1 MGDFFWPE
9 AKYQGMGKAKEVVR
23 EEDWGKIVVMDTA
36 AQIGTEETGHVV
48 VMGSHGAE
56 SAARHVARFI
66 PFGVILNDAGKG
78 KRDAGMSGLS
88 VLEAMDILGATVDC
102 MTGRI
107 GEGSD
112 NYDSG
117 VISAVNDKAKERGV
131 RVGMSVIE
139 ACSVMLEVKKSA
151 RQLYITEVVYESE
164 EGRIILAD
172 SISFLNESHRG
183 SVIVSG
189 SHCSHTTFEWTK
201 DLALKGVLQNDAG
214 IGKENQG
221 ISALP
226 LYDGA
231 GIPAAAIDCMT
242 AMIGNARDAWE
253 TGSISI
259 ANHVALQIGV
269 RKGMNVQEAAR
280 KFLFSKSGEES
291 K

>member
-1 MGDFFWPE
+1 MEDCFWPE
-9 AKYQGMGKAKEVVR
+9 AKYRDMGKAKDVVR
-23 EEDWGKIVVMDTA
+23 EEEWGKVVVMDTA
-36 AQIGTEETGHVV
+36 AQIGPEETGQVV

-66 PFGVILNDAGKG
+66 PFGVILNDAGRG
-78 KRDAGMSGLS
+78 KANAGISGLS
-88 VLEAMDILGATVDC
+88 VLQSMDILGATVDC

-112 NYDSG
+112 NYHSG
-117 VISAVNDKAKERGV
+117 MISAVNDKAEARGV

-139 ACSVMLEVKKSA
+139 ACSLMLEAKKSA
-151 RQLYITEVVYESE
+151 RRLYITEVVYESE
-164 EGRIILAD
+164 KGRIILAD

-183 SVIVSG
+183 CVIVTG

-201 DLALKGVLQNDAG
+201 DLSLKGVLQNDAG

-226 LYDGA
+226 LYDRA
-231 GIPAAAIDCMT
+231 AIPAAAIDCMT
-242 AMIGNARDAWE
+242 AMIGDARDAWE
-253 TGSISI
+253 TGLISS
-259 ANHVALQIGV
+259 ANRMALQSGV
-269 RKGMNVQEAAR
+269 HKGMNVQEAAR
-280 KFLFSKSGEES
+280 KFLISRSMEET

>member
-1 MGDFFWPE
+1 
-9 AKYQGMGKAKEVVR
+9 MGKAKEVVQ
-23 EEDWGKIVVMDTA
+23 EEEWGKIIVMDTA
-36 AQIGTEETGHVV
+36 AQISPEETDQVV

-78 KRDAGMSGLS
+78 KRDAGISGLS
-88 VLEAMDILGATVDC
+88 VLESMDILGATVDC

-107 GEGSD
+107 GEGTD
-112 NYDSG
+112 NYSAG
-117 VISAVNDKAKERGV
+117 VISAVNDKAKARGV

-139 ACSVMLEVKKSA
+139 ACSTMLEAKKSA
-151 RQLYITEVVYESE
+151 RRLYITEVVYESE
-164 EGRIILAD
+164 KGRIILAD

-189 SHCSHTTFEWTK
+189 SHCSHTTLEWVK
-201 DLALKGVLQNDAG
+201 DLGLKGILQNDAG

-226 LYDGA
+226 LYDRA

-242 AMIGNARDAWE
+242 AMIGNARDAWD
-253 TGSISI
+253 TGSISSV
-259 ANHVALQIGV
+259 NQVALRLGV
-269 RKGMNVQEAAR
+269 HKRMNAQDAAR
-280 KFLFSKSGEES
+280 KFLFSKSMEEGE
-291 K
+291 

>member
-1 MGDFFWPE
+1 
-9 AKYQGMGKAKEVVR
+9 MGKAKEVVQ
-23 EEDWGKIVVMDTA
+23 EEEWGKVVVMDTA
-36 AQIGTEETGHVV
+36 AQIGPEETGQVV

-78 KRDAGMSGLS
+78 KGNAGISGLS
-88 VLEAMDILGATVDC
+88 VLESMDILGATVDC

-112 NYDSG
+112 NYSSG
-117 VISAVNDKAKERGV
+117 VISAVNDKAKASGV
-131 RVGMSVIE
+131 RVGMSVID
-139 ACSVMLEVKKSA
+139 ACSVMLQAKKSA
-151 RQLYITEVVYESE
+151 RRLYITEVVYESE
-164 EGRIILAD
+164 KGRIILAD

-183 SVIVSG
+183 SVIVTG

-201 DLALKGVLQNDAG
+201 DLSLKGVLQNDAG

-226 LYDGA
+226 LYDRA

-253 TGSISI
+253 TGSISS
-259 ANHVALQIGV
+259 ANQVALQLGV
-269 RKGMNVQEAAR
+269 HNGMNVQDAAR
-280 KFLFSKSGEES
+280 KFLYSKSVEES

>member
-1 MGDFFWPE
+1 
-9 AKYQGMGKAKEVVR
+9 MGKTKKVVH
-23 EEDWGKIVVMDTA
+23 EEEWGKIVVMDTA
-36 AQIGTEETGHVV
+36 AQIGPEETGQVV

-56 SAARHVARFI
+56 SAARHVARVI

-78 KRDAGMSGLS
+78 KRDAGISGLS
-88 VLEAMDILGATVDC
+88 VLESMDILGATVDC
-102 MTGRI
+102 MTGLI

-112 NYDSG
+112 NYSSG
-117 VISAVNDKAKERGV
+117 VISAVNDKAKASGV

-139 ACSVMLEVKKSA
+139 ACSVMLQAKRSA
-151 RQLYITEVVYESE
+151 RQLYITEVVHESE

-172 SISFLNESHRG
+172 SISFLNKSHRG

-189 SHCSHTTFEWTK
+189 SHCSHTTFDWAK
-201 DLALKGVLQNDAG
+201 DLSLKGILQNDAG

-226 LYDGA
+226 LYDRA

-253 TGSISI
+253 TGSIS
-259 ANHVALQIGV
+259 NVNQVALQLGV
-269 RKGMNVQEAAR
+269 HKGMNVQDAAR
-280 KFLFSKSGEES
+280 KFLFAKPAEES

>member
-1 MGDFFWPE
+1 
-9 AKYQGMGKAKEVVR
+9 MGKTKEVVL
-23 EEDWGKIVVMDTA
+23 ENAWGKIVVMDTA
-36 AQIGTEETGHVV
+36 AQVGPEEMGQVV

-56 SAARHVARFI
+56 ATARHVARFI

-78 KRDAGMSGLS
+78 KADAGISGLI

-112 NYDSG
+112 NYRSG
-117 VISAVNDKAKERGV
+117 VISAVNEKAKAKGLRI
-131 RVGMSVIE
+131 GMSVIE
-139 ACSVMLEVKKSA
+139 ACSVMLEAKKSA
-151 RQLYITEVVYESE
+151 RQLYVTETVYEGV

-183 SVIVSG
+183 SVIVTG

-201 DLALKGVLQNDAG
+201 GLALKGILQNDAG

-226 LYDGA
+226 LYDRT

-242 AMIGNARDAWE
+242 AMIGDARDAWE
-253 TGSISI
+253 TGEISRGNQ
-259 ANHVALQIGV
+259 AALQLGV
-269 RKGMNVQEAAR
+269 DKGMRVKDAAR
-280 KFLFSKSGEES
+280 KFLFSRSVEES